1 MNARSLLCSLFL
13 VFTSNINSIQSISN
27 LSCVCISQKTW
38 KNNLRVL
45 SEVQAPVEC
54 VVSML
59 PGQWW
64 CRTECNPNPCQY
76 AALPDFPGLDYYI
89 IQGYFAYCPS
99 FSIQVISLH
108 FHARPFE
115 HVGSRDPRT
124 ARSGTVV
131 DTEFSYYVVKF

>member
-1 MNARSLLCSLFL
+1 MIKNVL
-13 VFTSNINSIQSISN
+13 NNDP
-27 LSCVCISQKTW
+27 SCVHYFWYSLVISTPFNPFLISPVSVSAKKTW

-76 AALPDFPGLDYYI
+76 AAQNPRFSRARLLYNTRILCLLPILLNSSHFI
-89 IQGYFAYCPS
+89 A
-99 FSIQVISLH
+99 FSRKA
-108 FHARPFE
+108 FRACW
-115 HVGSRDPRT
+115 
-124 ARSGTVV
+124 
-131 DTEFSYYVVKF
+131 

>member
-1 MNARSLLCSLFL
+1 MCSLFL

-76 AALPDFPGLDYYI
+76 AAQNPRFSRARLLYNTRILCLLPILLNSSHFIAFSRKAFRACWQQRSTDY
-89 IQGYFAYCPS
+89 Q
-99 FSIQVISLH
+99 
-108 FHARPFE
+108 ARD
-115 HVGSRDPRT
+115 HG
-124 ARSGTVV
+124 
-131 DTEFSYYVVKF
+131 